1 MNEKAKI
8 IKPLEHSQATILIV
22 DDSRITQELLV
33 ALLSN
38 SDYHVKVAGNG
49 QRALK
54 IAQKNPQPDLVLLDI
69 NMPDMDG
76 YEICQKLQE
85 SPLTS
90 NIPVI
95 FITSETTHEA
105 ECYALHLGAVDFI
118 TKPISPTIT
127 LLRVANQI
135 SLKQNASALKYAAH
149 YDALTGIPNRALLID
164 RLKFAIASSHR
175 SNQKAALLFIDLDHF
190 KALNDTLGHNM
201 GDLLLQQVA
210 QRLESC
216 IREGDSAARFGGDE
230 FVVMLEDLSEDWQEA
245 GAQTAA
251 IGHKIL
257 NTLNQEYQLDTHQY
271 FNTPSI
277 GATVF
282 SGHEYSMDELLKQA
296 DIAMYQ
302 SKQLGRN
309 KLSIYD
315 PEMQADITARALL
328 ESDLRQALA
337 NKEFTLYYQA
347 QVFHDQIIGAEAL
360 IRWQHPT
367 RDLVLPE
374 DFIHLAETTGLII
387 PIGNWVLETACH
399 QLKKWSQ
406 HIAMQDLILAV
417 NISAYQ
423 FHQADFVEQV
433 LDTIEH
439 SGINPEKLKLEL
451 TESLFLDDIEGTI
464 AKMNTLRKIG
474 VHFSMDDFGTG
485 YSSLSNLK
493 KLPIDQVKIDKSF
506 IHDISS
512 HPDDAVIIQT
522 IIAMTKQMGMSVLAE
537 GVETEVQR
545 EFLERSDCFLFQGY
559 LFSKPAPVE
568 QFEVLLENKKKISI
582 PSE

>member
-8 IKPLEHSQATILIV
+8 IKPLKQSQSTILVV
-22 DDSRITQELLV
+22 DDSRLTQELLV
-33 ALLSN
+33 ALLSSSN
-38 SDYHVKVAGNG
+38 YHVKVAGNG
-49 QRALK
+49 QRALE
-54 IAQKNPQPDLVLLDI
+54 IAQKHPQPDLILLDI

-85 SPLTS
+85 SPFTS

-95 FITSETTHEA
+95 FITGETTHES
-105 ECYALHLGAVDFI
+105 ESYALQLGAVDYI
-118 TKPISPTIT
+118 TKPISPVIT

-135 SLKQNASALKYAAH
+135 SLKQNEDALKYAAH

-175 SNQKAALLFIDLDHF
+175 SARKVALLFIDLDRF
-190 KALNDTLGHNM
+190 KALNDALGHDM

-210 QRLESC
+210 LRLESC

-245 GAQTAA
+245 GAQTSA
-251 IGHKIL
+251 IAHKIL
-257 NTLNQEYQLDTHQY
+257 DALNQEYQLNTHKY

-282 SGHEYSMDELLKQA
+282 TGHEHSIDQLLKQA

-302 SKQLGRN
+302 SKLTGRN
-309 KLSIYD
+309 KLSTYD
-315 PEMQADITARALL
+315 PKMQADIAARAQL
-328 ESDLRQALA
+328 ENGLRQALE

-347 QVFHDQIIGAEAL
+347 QIFHDQVTGAEAL

-367 RDLVLPE
+367 LGLVFPE
-374 DFIHLAETTGLII
+374 YFIHLAETTGLII
-387 PIGNWVLETACH
+387 PIGNWVLKTACA
-399 QLKKWSQ
+399 QLKSWSLHSATQ
-406 HIAMQDLILAV
+406 GLKLAV

-423 FHQADFVEQV
+423 FQQVDFVEQV

-439 SGINPEKLKLEL
+439 SGINPENLKLEL
-451 TESLFLDDIEGTI
+451 TESLFLDDITGSI
-464 AKMNTLRKIG
+464 AKMNTLRKVG
-474 VHFSMDDFGTG
+474 VNFSMDDFGTG

-506 IHDISS
+506 VHDISS
-512 HPDDAVIIQT
+512 CPDDAVIIQT
-522 IIAMTKQMGMSVLAE
+522 IIAMTKKMGMSVIAE
-537 GVETEVQR
+537 GVETELQR
-545 EFLERSDCFLFQGY
+545 ELLESSDCLFFQGY
-559 LFSKPAPVE
+559 LFSKPVPIE
-568 QFEVLLENKKKISI
+568 EFEALLIANAST
-582 PSE
+582 